1 MEELH
6 LVDLEMS
13 ELELPEEL
21 YSCAIFAFQARQVS
35 IESNE
40 TQYFTFEKC
49 LQVKTCRLKP
59 G

>member
-6 LVDLEMS
+6 LVNLEMN
-13 ELELPEEL
+13 ELELQEEL
-21 YSCAIFAFQARQVS
+21 YSCAIFAFPAHQVS

-40 TQYFTFEKC
+40 TQYFTFENC